1 MIILI
6 INMYKEQIFHTR
18 FKKRFIYGLKGCKII
33 FKKWNDINGIKNTL
47 KNNKIAGI
55 IITGSDYFVGDEVYS
70 HIDKS
75 ILSSNIPILAICY
88 GFQYLIYKFGRQ
100 SFIKSSKSGY
110 MIYNNSFR
118 ITEPFYIP
126 KNKYYF
132 IHADYIVK
140 VPKNFKIIKKINNK
154 IMIAY
159 NYKKNILGVQF
170 HPEKYKKSSRL
181 FFNTWINKCLQ

>member
-1 MIILI
+1 
-6 INMYKEQIFHTR
+6 MYKEQVFHTR
-18 FKKRFIYGLKGCKII
+18 FKKRFIYGLEGCKII

-47 KNNKIAGI
+47 KNKKIAGI
-55 IITGSDYFVGDEVYS
+55 IITGSDYFVGDKVYS

-88 GFQYLIYKFGRQ
+88 GFQYLIYKLGKH
-100 SFIKSSKSGY
+100 SFIKSSKNGY
-110 MIYNNSFR
+110 MIYNNSFH

-132 IHADYIVK
+132 IHADYIVN

-170 HPEKYKKSSRL
+170 HPEKYKKSSKL

>member
-1 MIILI
+1 
-6 INMYKEQIFHTR
+6 
-18 FKKRFIYGLKGCKII
+18 
-33 FKKWNDINGIKNTL
+33 
-47 KNNKIAGI
+47 
-55 IITGSDYFVGDEVYS
+55 
-70 HIDKS
+70 
-75 ILSSNIPILAICY
+75 
-88 GFQYLIYKFGRQ
+88 
-100 SFIKSSKSGY
+100 
-110 MIYNNSFR
+110 MIYNNSFC

-170 HPEKYKKSSRL
+170 HPEKYKKSSKL
-181 FFNTWINKCLQ
+181 FFNTWIAKCLQ

>member
-6 INMYKEQIFHTR
+6 INMYKDQVFHRR
-18 FKKRFIYGLKGCKII
+18 FKKRFIYGLEGCKII
-33 FKKWNDINGIKNTL
+33 FKKWNDISGIKNTL
-47 KNNKIAGI
+47 KNKKIAGI
-55 IITGSDYFVGDEVYS
+55 IITGSDYFVGDKVYS
-70 HIDKS
+70 HIDES

-88 GFQYLIYKFGRQ
+88 GFQYLIHKFGRH
-100 SFIKSSKSGY
+100 SFIKSSKCGY

-132 IHADYIVK
+132 IHADYIAK

-159 NYKKNILGVQF
+159 NYKRNILGVQF
-170 HPEKYKKSSRL
+170 HPEKYKKSSKL

>member
-6 INMYKEQIFHTR
+6 INMYKEQVFHTR
-18 FKKRFIYGLKGCKII
+18 FKKRFIYGLEGCKII

-47 KNNKIAGI
+47 KNKKIAGI
-55 IITGSDYFVGDEVYS
+55 IITGSDYFVGDKVYS

-88 GFQYLIYKFGRQ
+88 GFQYLIYKLGKH
-100 SFIKSSKSGY
+100 SFIKSSKNGY
-110 MIYNNSFR
+110 MIYNNSFH

-132 IHADYIVK
+132 IHADYIVN

-170 HPEKYKKSSRL
+170 HPEKYKKSSKL